1 MNKST
6 TTAVTGVAMAALA
19 GTAAYM
25 LSHRKATPGKK
36 LKQNTAK
43 AIRTLGSV
51 LDSVET
57 MMRGRPPQKR
67 PPPAPPS

>member
-19 GTAAYM
+19 GTAAYT

-57 MMRGRPPQKR
+57 MMR
-67 PPPAPPS
+67 

>member
-6 TTAVTGVAMAALA
+6 TTAGTGVTVAALA

-57 MMRGRPPQKR
+57 MMR
-67 PPPAPPS
+67 

>member
-36 LKQNTAK
+36 LK
-43 AIRTLGSV
+43 RSV
-51 LDSVET
+51 RLAACWIVWK
-57 MMRGRPPQKR
+57 Q
-67 PPPAPPS
+67 